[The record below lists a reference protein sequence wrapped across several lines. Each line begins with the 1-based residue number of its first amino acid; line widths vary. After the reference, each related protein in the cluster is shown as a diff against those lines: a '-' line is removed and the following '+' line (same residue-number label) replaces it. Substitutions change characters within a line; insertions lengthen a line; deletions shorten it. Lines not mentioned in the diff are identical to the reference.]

1 MTEKYWKKRS
11 AKRMFSYIDKAD
23 EVADVVGKAYLNAA
37 KYLQVEAEKV
47 FEAYR
52 RNIGLSEHEAKQLL
66 SKVGN
71 ELDYESFKR
80 VYNKVKDPEIRKTLL
95 AQLDAPAYRAR
106 LQRLEGLRKKVLE
119 QCNEIYGVELKE
131 ANKHLFEL
139 ANDAYNLSMYDIQKG
154 IGYGFEFAQLS
165 KEGIEEILKN
175 EWSGEHYSKRIWA
188 NTKKVA
194 ELVKDEI
201 FLGEMVGKSAHDM
214 SAAIM
219 DKMGVGAMQ
228 ARRLIRTESCFV
240 ANQAEMESYKEC
252 DLERYRFIAT
262 LDLVTSDVCAALDG
276 KTFPVDQQQPGV
288 NCPPMHPNCR
298 STTIACIDDDDLE
311 GLKRRARNPVT
322 GENMT
327 VPADFTYEAW
337 EKKYVSD
344 SSTYQY
350 AKISFANR
358 HTDKLQFEKYKG
370 IYGEELK
377 AKTLAEFQ
385 SIKYNDSDGWAY
397 LKANKQNRLN
407 QKSFEELGNLKGRLG
422 NKEVRSW
429 YKAHDENIPNIINR
443 DVPLI
448 EQAKQ
453 AHSFRNTYRTQARE
467 LMKDQKARKELDRTS
482 PNKSFEELVEHKKLK
497 YGLSEQEAYEDIIRS
512 SATTNK
518 KYDEAAGLKGSDDK

>member
-23 EVADVVGKAYLNAA
+23 KVADVVGKAYLNAV
-37 KYLQVEAEKV
+37 KYLQIEAEKV

-52 RNIGLSEHEAKQLL
+52 RNTGLSEHEAKQLL

-71 ELDYESFKR
+71 KLDYESFKR

-106 LQRLEGLRKKVLE
+106 LQRLEGLRKKVFE

-175 EWSGEHYSKRIWA
+175 EWSGEHYSKRIWD
-188 NTKKVA
+188 NTKTVA
-194 ELVKDEI
+194 ELVKNEI

-214 SAAIM
+214 SATIM
-219 DKMGVGAMQ
+219 DKMGVGSMQ

-276 KTFPVDQQQPGV
+276 KTFPLDQQQPGV

-311 GLKRRARNPVT
+311 GLKRRARDPVT
-322 GENMT
+322 GEN
-327 VPADFTYEAW
+327 VIVSADM
-337 EKKYVSD
+337 KY
-344 SSTYQY
+344 
-350 AKISFANR
+350 KEWK
-358 HTDKLQFEKYKG
+358 KLQEDT
-370 IYGEELK
+370 YGEKQIALK
-377 AKTLAEFQ
+377 QKMIYNKAVDWKQYKRYKLFLGKNAPKTFSDFQ
-385 SIKYNDSDGWAY
+385 SIKHSEDWDAFKAYGQSIKSGELTPLASFDLYKDISQQINEQLVGQKTSNGILISGKSKHFIARTIGTVEQRRNGVAVSVTLNTLLNPERVDSVKISDNGYSQRFIGDGAAVTVNPKTGKLIQVNP
-397 LKANKQNRLN
+397 LK
-407 QKSFEELGNLKGRLG
+407 NLK
-422 NKEVRSW
+422 
-429 YKAHDENIPNIINR
+429 
-443 DVPLI
+443 
-448 EQAKQ
+448 
-453 AHSFRNTYRTQARE
+453 
-467 LMKDQKARKELDRTS
+467 
-482 PNKSFEELVEHKKLK
+482 
-497 YGLSEQEAYEDIIRS
+497 
-512 SATTNK
+512 
-518 KYDEAAGLKGSDDK
+518 

>member
-1 MTEKYWKKRS
+1 
-11 AKRMFSYIDKAD
+11 MFSYIDKAD
-23 EVADVVGKAYLNAA
+23 KVADVVGKAYLNAV
-37 KYLQVEAEKV
+37 KYLQIEAEKV

-52 RNIGLSEHEAKQLL
+52 RNTGLSEHEAKQLL

-71 ELDYESFKR
+71 KLDYESFKR

-106 LQRLEGLRKKVLE
+106 LQRLEGLRKKVFE

-131 ANKHLFEL
+131 AYKHLFEL

-175 EWSGEHYSKRIWA
+175 EWSGEHYSKRIWD
-188 NTKKVA
+188 NTKTVA
-194 ELVKDEI
+194 ELVKNEI

-298 STTIACIDDDDLE
+298 STTIAFFDDEVLD
-311 GLKRRARNPVT
+311 GMQRRARDPET
-322 GENMT
+322 GKNVT
-327 VPADFTYEAW
+327 VPADMTYEEW
-337 EKKYVSD
+337 RKSLVDTNDGGLTKVKEKD
-344 SSTYQY
+344 TM
-350 AKISFANR
+350 KIQSPINKRTSGKGNPNAI
-358 HTDKLQFEKYKG
+358 LQFDVDLSNRQQKLLEVLPKVDSRVVVPKKLTSMKDLSALTAKTGHEFALFTKGNQRLIIRGSTDFVNINIEDAIKLAKEGYKFSGHTHPG
-370 IYGEELK
+370 ITNNVLTASEGDYLILQAFKQKQSAIYNSKGQFMLYRTEDGEE
-377 AKTLAEFQ
+377 Q
-385 SIKYNDSDGWAY
+385 
-397 LKANKQNRLN
+397 
-407 QKSFEELGNLKGRLG
+407 
-422 NKEVRSW
+422 
-429 YKAHDENIPNIINR
+429 
-443 DVPLI
+443 
-448 EQAKQ
+448 
-453 AHSFRNTYRTQARE
+453 
-467 LMKDQKARKELDRTS
+467 
-482 PNKSFEELVEHKKLK
+482 
-497 YGLSEQEAYEDIIRS
+497 
-512 SATTNK
+512 
-518 KYDEAAGLKGSDDK
+518 

>member
-23 EVADVVGKAYLNAA
+23 KVADVVGKAYLNAV
-37 KYLQVEAEKV
+37 KYLQIEAEKV

-52 RNIGLSEHEAKQLL
+52 RNTGLSEHEAKQLL

-71 ELDYESFKR
+71 KLDYESFKR

-106 LQRLEGLRKKVLE
+106 LQRLEGLRKKVFE

-175 EWSGEHYSKRIWA
+175 EWSGEHYSKRIWD
-188 NTKKVA
+188 NTKTVA
-194 ELVKDEI
+194 ELVKNEI

-252 DLERYRFIAT
+252 DLERYRFVAT
-262 LDLVTSDVCAALDG
+262 LDLVTSAVCAALNG
-276 KTFPVDQQQPGV
+276 KTFPIDQQQPGV

-311 GLKRRARNPVT
+311 GLKRRARDPVT
-322 GENMT
+322 GENVT
-327 VPADFTYEAW
+327 LPADITYDEWMDLQQEKYGVGEIALRTKMAYNRNDDRKQYEKYAKRLGTDMPKSFSDFQKLKYANSSEYKELGEYYKYKGKVPEATAEDYRVYKAIKSIGILGVVRVPPQSIDTSILVFNDSHAENHGCSLADAIGYI
-337 EKKYVSD
+337 EKAKCSISRKRWDGVHTNYYSFDGAAYVSD
-344 SSTYQY
+344 DTKKIKTAFSSDD
-350 AKISFANR
+350 F
-358 HTDKLQFEKYKG
+358 
-370 IYGEELK
+370 
-377 AKTLAEFQ
+377 
-385 SIKYNDSDGWAY
+385 DS
-397 LKANKQNRLN
+397 
-407 QKSFEELGNLKGRLG
+407 
-422 NKEVRSW
+422 
-429 YKAHDENIPNIINR
+429 
-443 DVPLI
+443 
-448 EQAKQ
+448 
-453 AHSFRNTYRTQARE
+453 RTKE
-467 LMKDQKARKELDRTS
+467 LMEV
-482 PNKSFEELVEHKKLK
+482 FE
-497 YGLSEQEAYEDIIRS
+497 
-512 SATTNK
+512 
-518 KYDEAAGLKGSDDK
+518 

>member
-1 MTEKYWKKRS
+1 
-11 AKRMFSYIDKAD
+11 MFSYIDKAD
-23 EVADVVGKAYLNAA
+23 KIADVVGNAYLNAT
-37 KYLQVEAEKV
+37 KYLQGEAEKV

-52 RNIGLSEHEAKQLL
+52 RNTGLSEHEAKQLL

-71 ELDYESFKR
+71 KLDYESFKR

-175 EWSGEHYSKRIWA
+175 EWSGEHYSKRIWD
-188 NTKKVA
+188 NTKTVA
-194 ELVKDEI
+194 ELVKNEI

-311 GLKRRARNPVT
+311 GLKRRARDPVT
-322 GENMT
+322 GENVT
-327 VPADFTYEAW
+327 VPAGITYEEW
-337 EKKYVSD
+337 RKSLVDSPIRVDQTVKITKKESSNDFSVDRTMVNSKQFHDKFEGLTKSKKVNESIYQESMKMLEHRDGTNCEDIVALDARTGKVIVKNTMSIQEGKTGFTKEQYEIFLQHEGEVIILHNHPNGSRLSMVDILTLFKND
-344 SSTYQY
+344 SVIGGVAVGHDGSLHSIMNLSRE
-350 AKISFANR
+350 ISFEDIDNLWHRVYNAFVGKLKNKDIAN
-358 HTDKLQFEKYKG
+358 HYALDV
-370 IYGEELK
+370 IYG
-377 AKTLAEFQ
+377 
-385 SIKYNDSDGWAY
+385 SD
-397 LKANKQNRLN
+397 L
-407 QKSFEELGNLKGRLG
+407 FE
-422 NKEVRSW
+422 
-429 YKAHDENIPNIINR
+429 
-443 DVPLI
+443 
-448 EQAKQ
+448 
-453 AHSFRNTYRTQARE
+453 
-467 LMKDQKARKELDRTS
+467 
-482 PNKSFEELVEHKKLK
+482 
-497 YGLSEQEAYEDIIRS
+497 YERR
-512 SATTNK
+512 
-518 KYDEAAGLKGSDDK
+518 